1 MKTIKVVDSM
11 GKNAKWSSK
20 YLHVSFLISK
30 SNSQYSF
37 YFSFSIYFFFSY
49 TIPIFCFP
57 VLFTKLQVII
67 SYVYYHTSGWG
78 FSEWLILLSPYA
90 LPNSQYS
97 FFLFVCFCFF
107 QNVSRSK
114 SSKCTQPPSGFPQLH
129 TWRTPSCLAKSLSH
143 FISWHFRCRAKER
156 MNMGDKMLP
165 GHTWQR
171 FDLCLAKRVPR
182 KHSSF

>member
-97 FFLFVCFCFF
+97 FFLFVFVFSKMSVAVSH
-107 QNVSRSK
+107 QNAHSPPQVFP
-114 SSKCTQPPSGFPQLH
+114 SSTHEEPLPVWPRAFHIS
-129 TWRTPSCLAKSLSH
+129 LAGILDAEQKREW
-143 FISWHFRCRAKER
+143 IWETRCCQGTHGKGLICA
-156 MNMGDKMLP
+156 
-165 GHTWQR
+165 
-171 FDLCLAKRVPR
+171 
-182 KHSSF
+182 

>member
-97 FFLFVCFCFF
+97 FFLFVFVFSKMSVAVSH
-107 QNVSRSK
+107 QNAHSPPQVFP
-114 SSKCTQPPSGFPQLH
+114 SSTHEEPLPVWPRAFHIS
-129 TWRTPSCLAKSLSH
+129 LAGILDAERKREW
-143 FISWHFRCRAKER
+143 IWETRCCQGTHGKGLICA
-156 MNMGDKMLP
+156 
-165 GHTWQR
+165 
-171 FDLCLAKRVPR
+171 
-182 KHSSF
+182 

>member
-97 FFLFVCFCFF
+97 FFLFVFVFSKMSVAVSH
-107 QNVSRSK
+107 QNAHSPPQVFP
-114 SSKCTQPPSGFPQLH
+114 SSTHEEPLPVWP
-129 TWRTPSCLAKSLSH
+129 
-143 FISWHFRCRAKER
+143 RAF
-156 MNMGDKMLP
+156 
-165 GHTWQR
+165 HI
-171 FDLCLAKRVPR
+171 
-182 KHSSF
+182 

>member
-97 FFLFVCFCFF
+97 FFLFVFVFSKMSVAVSH
-107 QNVSRSK
+107 QNAHSPPQVFP
-114 SSKCTQPPSGFPQLH
+114 SSTHEEPPPVWPRAFHIS
-129 TWRTPSCLAKSLSH
+129 LAGILDAERKREW
-143 FISWHFRCRAKER
+143 IWETRCCQGTHGKGLICA
-156 MNMGDKMLP
+156 
-165 GHTWQR
+165 
-171 FDLCLAKRVPR
+171 
-182 KHSSF
+182 